1 MKFEEVL
8 KELRQGKIARRRCY
22 ADYLVIFMQVPAYI
36 NCEDT
41 WNMKSLPNDM
51 KILLKQHH
59 RDVKYEDQ
67 FIIYDLEDQ
76 VATYHVFDGEDIN
89 ATDWEVIDPFC
100 YTYE

>member
-8 KELRQGKIARRRCY
+8 KELRQGKIARRRSY
-22 ADYLVIFMQVPAYI
+22 ADYFVIFMQVPAHI

-51 KILLKQHH
+51 KVLLKQHH
-59 RDVKYEDQ
+59 KDIKYEDQ

-76 VATYHVFDGEDIN
+76 VATYYVVDGEDLN
-89 ATDWEVIDPFC
+89 ATDWEVIDPFY